1 MELTEKQFEKYEK
14 LIEGKDLTDAQ
25 KYHIL
30 LGVGFGVNAKLYAK
44 PEYNV
49 DQMVEIR
56 QGLENNVKA
65 SIYAKPYFTW
75 E

>member
-30 LGVGFGVNAKLYAK
+30 LGVWFRGKC
-44 PEYNV
+44 
-49 DQMVEIR
+49 
-56 QGLENNVKA
+56 
-65 SIYAKPYFTW
+65 
-75 E
+75 